1 MENEGLIIDEIIIDQ
16 NEVEQFRSQFGKNAS
31 EQLMRDL
38 VFDFQDDYRDE
49 IAQDPNF
56 MSPELM
62 QSGQAT
68 FYDKLSPDYGRQI
81 LDDKGQLKFVP
92 FRDMS
97 LQQRRAIFSD
107 PDEVTSLIT
116 GVERTSLPSA
126 AISEFVKTV
135 PSIVAG
141 KEAAAATARLTLG
154 RGISPN
160 PYVAFAQLSA
170 PVASFFAGSLLTY
183 EGADLL
189 EDELIGEAEVVLP
202 GQRTAVEVARTAGG
216 LTAGVSFPFLLRKQG
231 LTSSRNALE
240 NIAEGSSPRVSQK
253 IGAFIEEYLEKTAR
267 TAKGSK
273 TGAALTVT
281 GEAIAAPGTL
291 AGAYAAEE
299 FAPGSTSARLFGELA
314 GGNIFASTFG
324 RMLAPSYAKL
334 QEAELDKAV
343 SFEDLLQRS
352 VKKDEEKLFKRINE
366 LYELNDGNY
375 DAMMDNLNS
384 PEIDSLLKEVF
395 PNIDFTAAQ
404 RLQDDTGIIM
414 MLEAKMAGES
424 QELAAQR
431 AKNGRNAFSFFSK
444 YINGLQT
451 EGSEASLKKAAQ
463 MRQAVIGNLLQNR
476 LSGAIE
482 KRIDA
487 IKRVFADPNKPE
499 QQVAATKKFA
509 TDLADTMETSLG
521 FARKMSEDLW
531 GKVDDTV
538 VYTAEDIIN
547 GGVVPQY
554 IQAYD
559 DLIAR
564 MQPGFV
570 DRWKAENAAIVG
582 NVTALKR
589 QLGFNILEKI
599 KDAEAIMKQ
608 VDAVDMGPRSLINT
622 QVETRFG
629 NRSNNQKIDFFED
642 LLNTIDNEGKFVG
655 IPIKTRPERT
665 FEDTPLG
672 MEASI
677 NRDVSVDQ
685 LNVDL
690 NEQEQQ
696 NFSRFIKAKIALL
709 QADQAKQELLNQNDP
724 LRSKQLVAIR
734 SALLKDASNI
744 ASNQLNTRGLSQSAF
759 EIGELAEAV
768 FDDLDTLEAGKNAAY
783 DEARDFTKALHD
795 VFTRSV
801 IGRDR
806 ARTGQ
811 GGRRI
816 PPEVAITKYIRGA
829 PEATD
834 LRIEELENISKFMYE
849 RGMGNEFEK
858 GITEAVPGFTT
869 IDNFITGFLRA
880 ARRENVYAEGT
891 DRAGQI
897 DFKALAEYRKKNQ
910 ELLKRF
916 PQLDQDLSN
925 AVSAQ
930 RAFQFMEK
938 NQEKINKAYDA
949 QKFLQ
954 TLLHH
959 SSPSQALADA
969 LNYTPKGSVQK
980 DPVQGLTRLFK
991 YVRGSERFYK
1001 NPDGSVM
1008 SGAERR
1014 AAMEQ
1019 TKTGFKDA
1027 ILNYVFMNSGGESVE
1042 TFDPVN
1048 MYKRLFAPLKTAGG
1062 KTSLM
1067 DLATQNNIFTKQE
1080 VRNIKL
1086 VNEQMVRLAAA
1097 DAAGQLMDKSL
1108 IEKSGPIFDFYVGLV
1123 GLAGGSAAFKAVSG
1137 GTSGVGSISAPQMGK
1152 RLVLDYLKELPAV
1165 AKMQTLQT
1173 IFTDPDL
1180 VATLIRK
1187 PKSKAD
1193 AEKTNRVVK
1202 GMLERKLFNVSQQ
1215 MIPFVIREA
1224 AEEIDVQP
1232 EQEEEVVIPNDQG
1245 ASLNIPAQAPT
1256 LPVGPA
1262 PSPSFQLASASLP
1275 QTTPQSGPV
1284 NRARYAAMFPND
1296 PASALIRQG
1305 IGSMMG

>member
-521 FARKMSEDLW
+521 FARQMSEDLW
-531 GKVDDTV
+531 GKVDD
-538 VYTAEDIIN
+538 
-547 GGVVPQY
+547 
-554 IQAYD
+554 
-559 DLIAR
+559 
-564 MQPGFV
+564 
-570 DRWKAENAAIVG
+570 
-582 NVTALKR
+582 
-589 QLGFNILEKI
+589 
-599 KDAEAIMKQ
+599 
-608 VDAVDMGPRSLINT
+608 SL
-622 QVETRFG
+622 
-629 NRSNNQKIDFFED
+629 
-642 LLNTIDNEGKFVG
+642 
-655 IPIKTRPERT
+655 
-665 FEDTPLG
+665 
-672 MEASI
+672 
-677 NRDVSVDQ
+677 
-685 LNVDL
+685 
-690 NEQEQQ
+690 
-696 NFSRFIKAKIALL
+696 
-709 QADQAKQELLNQNDP
+709 
-724 LRSKQLVAIR
+724 
-734 SALLKDASNI
+734 
-744 ASNQLNTRGLSQSAF
+744 
-759 EIGELAEAV
+759 
-768 FDDLDTLEAGKNAAY
+768 Y
-783 DEARDFTKALHD
+783 C
-795 VFTRSV
+795 
-801 IGRDR
+801 
-806 ARTGQ
+806 
-811 GGRRI
+811 
-816 PPEVAITKYIRGA
+816 
-829 PEATD
+829 
-834 LRIEELENISKFMYE
+834 
-849 RGMGNEFEK
+849 
-858 GITEAVPGFTT
+858 
-869 IDNFITGFLRA
+869 
-880 ARRENVYAEGT
+880 
-891 DRAGQI
+891 
-897 DFKALAEYRKKNQ
+897 
-910 ELLKRF
+910 
-916 PQLDQDLSN
+916 
-925 AVSAQ
+925 
-930 RAFQFMEK
+930 
-938 NQEKINKAYDA
+938 
-949 QKFLQ
+949 
-954 TLLHH
+954 
-959 SSPSQALADA
+959 
-969 LNYTPKGSVQK
+969 
-980 DPVQGLTRLFK
+980 
-991 YVRGSERFYK
+991 
-1001 NPDGSVM
+1001 
-1008 SGAERR
+1008 
-1014 AAMEQ
+1014 
-1019 TKTGFKDA
+1019 
-1027 ILNYVFMNSGGESVE
+1027 
-1042 TFDPVN
+1042 
-1048 MYKRLFAPLKTAGG
+1048 
-1062 KTSLM
+1062 
-1067 DLATQNNIFTKQE
+1067 
-1080 VRNIKL
+1080 
-1086 VNEQMVRLAAA
+1086 
-1097 DAAGQLMDKSL
+1097 
-1108 IEKSGPIFDFYVGLV
+1108 
-1123 GLAGGSAAFKAVSG
+1123 
-1137 GTSGVGSISAPQMGK
+1137 
-1152 RLVLDYLKELPAV
+1152 
-1165 AKMQTLQT
+1165 
-1173 IFTDPDL
+1173 
-1180 VATLIRK
+1180 
-1187 PKSKAD
+1187 
-1193 AEKTNRVVK
+1193 
-1202 GMLERKLFNVSQQ
+1202 
-1215 MIPFVIREA
+1215 
-1224 AEEIDVQP
+1224 
-1232 EQEEEVVIPNDQG
+1232 
-1245 ASLNIPAQAPT
+1245 
-1256 LPVGPA
+1256 
-1262 PSPSFQLASASLP
+1262 
-1275 QTTPQSGPV
+1275 
-1284 NRARYAAMFPND
+1284 
-1296 PASALIRQG
+1296 
-1305 IGSMMG
+1305 